1 MVCGCRLRSTGASDL
16 STYRRDRRT
25 LDQHHLLHA
34 ARIQG
39 NFKLWPN
46 NYIAYDLL
54 HSTNK
59 FASKYNEEEKEN
71 FIRVMAEKLEK
82 LEGNRSI
89 LNNIFLE
96 IYANPVKNSIEHNYS
111 SPVCE

>member
-1 MVCGCRLRSTGASDL
+1 MTEEEMKAKIAEAE
-16 STYRRDRRT
+16 TAKT
-25 LDQHHLLHA
+25 L
-34 ARIQG
+34 
-39 NFKLWPN
+39 K
-46 NYIAYDLL
+46 
-54 HSTNK
+54 
-59 FASKYNEEEKEN
+59 EKEN

-111 SPVCE
+111 SPICE

>member
-1 MVCGCRLRSTGASDL
+1 MNLSRS
-16 STYRRDRRT
+16 
-25 LDQHHLLHA
+25 LLFFHFRNPQA
-34 ARIQG
+34 
-39 NFKLWPN
+39 KL
-46 NYIAYDLL
+46 
-54 HSTNK
+54 
-59 FASKYNEEEKEN
+59 KYNEEEKEN

>member
-1 MVCGCRLRSTGASDL
+1 
-16 STYRRDRRT
+16 
-25 LDQHHLLHA
+25 
-34 ARIQG
+34 
-39 NFKLWPN
+39 
-46 NYIAYDLL
+46 
-54 HSTNK
+54 
-59 FASKYNEEEKEN
+59 
-71 FIRVMAEKLEK
+71 MAEKLEK